1 MIPLQILTLETNK
14 HVFNV
19 KNKIPLLKGL
29 YCARNQK
36 EKEEEEAKW
45 EEGAFSC
52 IRDDLN
58 HAN

>member
-1 MIPLQILTLETNK
+1 MRVSTSDSMVDVRPL
-14 HVFNV
+14 FNV
-19 KNKIPLLKGL
+19 KHKIPLSNGL

-36 EKEEEEAKW
+36 EKEEEAKW

>member
-1 MIPLQILTLETNK
+1 MGNY
-14 HVFNV
+14 VFNV
-19 KNKIPLLKGL
+19 KYKIPLSNGL